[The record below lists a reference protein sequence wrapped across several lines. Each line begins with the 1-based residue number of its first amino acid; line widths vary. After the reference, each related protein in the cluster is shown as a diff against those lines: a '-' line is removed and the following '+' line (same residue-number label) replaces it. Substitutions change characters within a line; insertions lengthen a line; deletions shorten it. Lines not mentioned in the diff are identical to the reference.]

1 MTGIYTQSKLSGVSR
16 WVGAAIGA
24 AGGSDRIGPTAAP
37 IYSGSR
43 QTVNDSVCRRGFI
56 RLRETTF
63 ILTIR
68 SHGGGVL
75 VMPYTQERVILR
87 GKD

>member
-1 MTGIYTQSKLSGVSR
+1 L
-16 WVGAAIGA
+16 
-24 AGGSDRIGPTAAP
+24 GPPAAP
-37 IYSGSR
+37 IYSSR
-43 QTVNDSVCRRGFI
+43 QTVNDTVGRRGFI

-75 VMPYTQERVILR
+75 VMPDTQELVILLE
-87 GKD
+87 KD